1 MSGPSD
7 TKLKLL
13 EATLELISEKGYLGA
28 TTREIARRAGVSEL
42 TLFRKFEKKEKL
54 FEEVLKT
61 QTFLPLLRE
70 TVIEVEDL
78 EPAEALETIGIRYLQ
93 TLKERKMFV
102 KIVLSEFNTYPEKV
116 RNVQMQ
122 FVREME
128 GTLQGYLEELQ
139 KSGKLRAVSLEAA
152 ARTFLRMLFSFF
164 ILEEIIKDQNISGKT
179 LKKTVREVVDI
190 FMYGIVSYPVTG

>member
-1 MSGPSD
+1 MPGPSD

-28 TTREIARRAGVSEL
+28 TTREIAQRAGVSEL

-70 TVIEVEDL
+70 TVVEVEDL
-78 EPAEALETIGIRYLQ
+78 GPADALEMIGIRYLQ

-102 KIVLSEFNTYPEKV
+102 KIVLSELNTYPEKV
-116 RNVQMQ
+116 RNIQMQ

>member
-1 MSGPSD
+1 MPGQSD
-7 TKLKLL
+7 TELKLL

-42 TLFRKFEKKEKL
+42 TLFRKFGKKEKL

-70 TVIEVEDL
+70 TVVEVEDL
-78 EPAEALETIGIRYLQ
+78 EPAKALETIGVRYLQ
-93 TLKERKMFV
+93 TLKERKMFI
-102 KIVLSEFNTYPEKV
+102 KIILSEFNTYPEKV
-116 RNVQMQ
+116 RNVHMT

-128 GTLQGYLEELQ
+128 GTLQGYLEKLQ
-139 KSGKLRAVSLEAA
+139 NSGKLREVSLEVA

-164 ILEEIIKDQNISGKT
+164 ILEEIIRNQSISGKT
-179 LKKTVREVVDI
+179 LKKTVHEIVDI
-190 FMYGIVSYPVTG
+190 FMYGTVSYPETG

>member
-1 MSGPSD
+1 MPGPSD
-7 TKLKLL
+7 TRLKLL

-28 TTREIARRAGVSEL
+28 TTREIAKRAGVSEL

-102 KIVLSEFNTYPEKV
+102 KIVLSELNTYPEKV

-128 GTLQGYLEELQ
+128 GTLQGYLEKLQ

-164 ILEEIIKDQNISGKT
+164 ILEEIIKDQNISSKT

-190 FMYGIVSYPVTG
+190 FMYGTVSNPVTG

>member
-7 TKLKLL
+7 TRLKLL

-102 KIVLSEFNTYPEKV
+102 KIVLSELNTYPEKV

-128 GTLQGYLEELQ
+128 GTLQSYLEELQ
-139 KSGKLRAVSLEAA
+139 KSGKLRTVSLEVA

-164 ILEEIIKDQNISGKT
+164 ILEEIIKDQSISGKT
-179 LKKTVREVVDI
+179 LKTTVREIVDI

>member
-7 TKLKLL
+7 TRLKLL

-102 KIVLSEFNTYPEKV
+102 KIVLSELNTYPEKV

-128 GTLQGYLEELQ
+128 GTLQSYLEELQ
-139 KSGKLRAVSLEAA
+139 KSGKLRTVSLEVA

-164 ILEEIIKDQNISGKT
+164 ILEEIIKDQSISGKT
-179 LKKTVREVVDI
+179 LKTTVREVVDI

>member
-1 MSGPSD
+1 MPGPSD

-28 TTREIARRAGVSEL
+28 TTREIAQRAGVSEL

-70 TVIEVEDL
+70 TVVEVEDL
-78 EPAEALETIGIRYLQ
+78 GPADALEMIGIRYLQ

-102 KIVLSEFNTYPEKV
+102 KIVLSELNTYPEKV
-116 RNVQMQ
+116 RNIQMQ

-190 FMYGIVSYPVTG
+190 FMYGTVSYPVTG

>member
-28 TTREIARRAGVSEL
+28 TTREIAQRAGVSEL

-102 KIVLSEFNTYPEKV
+102 KIVLSELNTYPEKV
-116 RNVQMQ
+116 RKVQIQ

-164 ILEEIIKDQNISGKT
+164 ILEEIIKDQDISGKT

>member
-1 MSGPSD
+1 MPGPSD

-28 TTREIARRAGVSEL
+28 TTREIAQRAGVSEL

-78 EPAEALETIGIRYLQ
+78 EPAEALEMIGIRYLQ

-102 KIVLSEFNTYPEKV
+102 KIVLSELNTYPEKV
-116 RNVQMQ
+116 RNIQMQ

-139 KSGKLRAVSLEAA
+139 KSGKLRVVSLEAA

-164 ILEEIIKDQNISGKT
+164 ILEEIIKDQNISSKT